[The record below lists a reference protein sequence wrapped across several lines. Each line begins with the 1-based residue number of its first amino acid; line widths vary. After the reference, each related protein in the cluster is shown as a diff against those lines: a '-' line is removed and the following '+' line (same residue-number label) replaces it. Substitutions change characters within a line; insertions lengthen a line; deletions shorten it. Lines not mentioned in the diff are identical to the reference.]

1 MLYTVERKDNNMSI
15 LKIENLSKIYGE
27 GESKTIAID
36 NISFE
41 VQEGEFIAI
50 IGASG
55 SGKST
60 LLHMIGGVDK
70 PTSR

>member
-1 MLYTVERKDNNMSI
+1 MLYTVERNDNDMSI

-50 IGASG
+50 IGSSG

>member
-1 MLYTVERKDNNMSI
+1 MLYTVERKDNDMSI

>member
-1 MLYTVERKDNNMSI
+1 MSI
-15 LKIENLSKIYGE
+15 LTVENLSKVYGE
-27 GESKTIAID
+27 KDIKTVAID

-41 VQEGEFIAI
+41 VQKGEFIAI
-50 IGASG
+50 IGSSG

-70 PTSR
+70 PSSRQNYNKWN